1 MGAQEVADAVLAGC
15 LLAGLAIGAGSV
27 RRLLRATRE
36 SEERIWRLERLAS
49 TDDLTGL
56 PNRRQ
61 WEEQLP
67 RELGRS
73 LRYDE
78 SVCVAMLDLD
88 HFKHYNDTHGHP
100 AGDRL
105 LKEIASAWRAVLRPY
120 DLLARYGGEKFSL
133 ILAGSKV
140 TEAEGI
146 IERLRTATP
155 GDVSCSAG
163 MAWWDGEEP
172 PACLV
177 SRADKALYEA
187 KRCGRDQTIVSL
199 TARPAVAR

>member
-1 MGAQEVADAVLAGC
+1 
-15 LLAGLAIGAGSV
+15 
-27 RRLLRATRE
+27 
-36 SEERIWRLERLAS
+36 LAS

-78 SVCVAMLDLD
+78 PVCVAMLDLD
-88 HFKHYNDTHGHP
+88 HFKDYNDAHGHP

-120 DLLARYGGEKFSL
+120 DPLARYGGEEFGL
-133 ILAGSKV
+133 ILVGSEV
-140 TEAEGI
+140 SEAEGI

-155 GDVSCSAG
+155 SGVSCSVG

-172 PACLV
+172 PSSLV
-177 SRADKALYEA
+177 SRADEALYEA
-187 KRCGRDQTIVSL
+187 KRCGGNQTIVSL
-199 TARPAVAR
+199 TDVPALAR

>member
-1 MGAQEVADAVLAGC
+1 MDAQGLADVVLAVC
-15 LLAGLAIGAGSV
+15 LLAGLAVGISSV

-88 HFKHYNDTHGHP
+88 HFKRYNDAHGHP

-105 LKEIASAWRAVLRPY
+105 LKEVASAWRAVVRPY
-120 DLLARYGGEKFSL
+120 DMLARYGGEEFSL
-133 ILAGSKV
+133 ILVGCELD
-140 TEAEGI
+140 EAEAI
-146 IERLRTATP
+146 VERLRLATP
-155 GDVSCSAG
+155 DGVSCSVG
-163 MAWWDGEEP
+163 MAWWDREEA
-172 PACLV
+172 PASLV
-177 SRADKALYEA
+177 SRADEALYEA
-187 KRCGRDQTIVSL
+187 KRSGRDQTF
-199 TARPAVAR
+199 AFAPAL

>member
-1 MGAQEVADAVLAGC
+1 MGVQELADVVLAIC
-15 LLAGLAIGAGSV
+15 LLAGIAVGVGSV

-88 HFKHYNDTHGHP
+88 HFKRNDSRGHP

-105 LKEIASAWRAVLRPY
+105 LKEVASAWRAVVRPY
-120 DLLARYGGEKFSL
+120 DMLARYGGEEFSL
-133 ILAGSKV
+133 ILVGCELD
-140 TEAEGI
+140 EAEAI
-146 IERLRTATP
+146 VERLRLATP
-155 GDVSCSAG
+155 DGVSCSAG
-163 MAWWDGEEP
+163 MAWWDREEA
-172 PACLV
+172 PASLV
-177 SRADKALYEA
+177 SRADEALYAA
-187 KRCGRDQTIVSL
+187 KRSGRDQTF
-199 TARPAVAR
+199 AFAPAL

>member
-1 MGAQEVADAVLAGC
+1 MGAQEVAEVVLAIC
-15 LLAGLAIGAGSV
+15 LLAGLAVGLASV

-73 LRYDE
+73 LRYGDP
-78 SVCVAMLDLD
+78 VCVAMLDLD

-105 LKEIASAWRAVLRPY
+105 LKEIASAWRAVMRPY
-120 DLLARYGGEKFSL
+120 DLLARYGGEEFSL
-133 ILAGSKV
+133 ILVGCELE
-140 TEAEGI
+140 EAERI
-146 IERLRTATP
+146 VERLRTATP
-155 GDVSCSAG
+155 HDVSCSVG
-163 MAWWDGEEP
+163 MAWWDGEEA
-172 PACLV
+172 PASLV
-177 SRADKALYEA
+177 SRADEALYEA
-187 KRCGRDQTIVSL
+187 KRCGRDQTFL
-199 TARPAVAR
+199 AAPAR

>member
-1 MGAQEVADAVLAGC
+1 MGAQQVADAALALC
-15 LLAGLAIGAGSV
+15 LLAGLAVGIGSV

-88 HFKHYNDTHGHP
+88 RFKHYNETHGHP

-105 LKEIASAWRAVLRPY
+105 LKEVARAWRAVVRPY
-120 DLLARYGGEKFSL
+120 DLLARYGGEEFSL
-133 ILAGSKV
+133 ILVGCELE
-140 TEAEGI
+140 EAEAI
-146 IERLRTATP
+146 IERLRLATP
-155 GDVSCSAG
+155 GGVSCSVG
-163 MAWWDGEEP
+163 MAWWDREEAP
-172 PACLV
+172 GRLV
-177 SRADKALYEA
+177 SRADEALSEA
-187 KRCGRDQTIVSL
+187 TRCGRDQMFAAV
-199 TARPAVAR
+199 PAV

>member
-1 MGAQEVADAVLAGC
+1 MDAQELTDVVLAIC
-15 LLAGLAIGAGSV
+15 LLAGIAVGTGSV

-88 HFKHYNDTHGHP
+88 HFKRYNDSHGHP

-105 LKEIASAWRAVLRPY
+105 LKEVASAWRAVVRPY
-120 DLLARYGGEKFSL
+120 DMLARYGGEEFSL
-133 ILAGSKV
+133 ILVGCELD
-140 TEAEGI
+140 EAEAI
-146 IERLRTATP
+146 VERLRLATP
-155 GDVSCSAG
+155 DGVSCSVG
-163 MAWWDGEEP
+163 MAWWDREEA
-172 PACLV
+172 PASLV
-177 SRADKALYEA
+177 SRADEALYEA
-187 KRCGRDQTIVSL
+187 KRSGRDQTF
-199 TARPAVAR
+199 AFAPAL